1 MRTYKGLDRWTKK
14 EVCALRFP
22 AVPSTPGRERR
33 PGALK
38 PVGPTIKDASD
49 KYLMLPYLPSPLPSI
64 SHFSL
69 DFLYL
74 FLLVSNH

>member
-33 PGALK
+33 PEALK

-49 KYLMLPYLPSPLPSI
+49 KYLMLPYLPSPL
-64 SHFSL
+64 HFSFFFRL
-69 DFLYL
+69 S
-74 FLLVSNH
+74 LLVPVSI